1 MNYYAQDGRFGTHT
15 IKVLFQHEQYKGSM
29 TFKIGGNCQ
38 GLDIVKQDIETILDE
53 DVLKNAKL
61 SNMDIGMACWCE
73 GIIRLTDDNGD
84 KLETYFYDE
93 AEVEDLIVGI
103 EIVDFKPDENT
114 K

>member
-1 MNYYAQDGRFGTHT
+1 MKYYAPERFGTHH
-15 IKVLFQHEQYKGSM
+15 IKVLFQYEQYKGSM
-29 TFKIGGNCQ
+29 TFEMGGNCK

-53 DVLKNAKL
+53 NVIKNAEF
-61 SNMDIGMACWCE
+61 SNMDISVEVWYE
-73 GIIRLTDDNGD
+73 GTICLTDDNGD